1 MTLKTHSGSCHCGAV
16 RYEAEIDL
24 AKGSTRCNCSLCTK
38 ARAWF
43 AFVNAP
49 HLRLISG
56 EDALADYQWTAP
68 GKPHPFLHY
77 RFCKTC
83 GVRLFAEGDH
93 ELMGG
98 KFYALAVAAIDDAD
112 ADELAGSI
120 KYVDGKHDRYDRT
133 PEDIRLM

>member
-1 MTLKTHSGSCHCGAV
+1 M
-16 RYEAEIDL
+16 
-24 AKGSTRCNCSLCTK
+24 RCNCSLCTK

-49 HLRLISG
+49 HLRMISG
-56 EDALADYQWTAP
+56 ADALTDYQWEPP
-68 GKPHPFLHY
+68 GRQAALHY

-83 GVRLFAEGDH
+83 GVRVFAHGDH

-98 KFYALAVAAIDDAD
+98 ELYAVAIASLDDAD

-120 KYVDGKHDRYDRT
+120 RYVDGRHDRYDRT
-133 PEDIRLM
+133 PEDTRLM